1 MTGFLNL
8 KVSEKH
14 IVCPKHGTHTH
25 YISSNIK
32 GHEGYWCMLCA
43 LEMLGP
49 SLPLAEIRMTTEQEN
64 NQ

>member
-1 MTGFLNL
+1 MTDFLNL

-25 YISSNIK
+25 YIYSDI
-32 GHEGYWCMLCA
+32 EGYEGHWCMLCA

-49 SLPLAEIRMTTEQEN
+49 SLPLVEEQIDDSL
-64 NQ
+64 